1 MFKEFKEFALK
12 GNLIDLAIG
21 VVMGA
26 AFGRVVTAFIDGM
39 VMPVIGKLM
48 NNVDFNN
55 LYVGLSEA
63 VNTAKSANPTL
74 PLEEAKKLGPV
85 IAYGSFVTVTL
96 DFFIVA
102 LVVFLTIKGINRMKK
117 QEEAAPAAA
126 PAPNPTET
134 LLSEIRDLL
143 KK

>member
-39 VMPVIGKLM
+39 VMPVIGKMM

-55 LYVGLSEA
+55 LYIGLSDA
-63 VNTAKSANPTL
+63 VTTAKVANPTL

-85 IAYGSFVTVTL
+85 IAYGSFITVAL
-96 DFFIVA
+96 DFFIIA

-117 QEEAAPAAA
+117 VEEAAPAPA
-126 PAPNPTET
+126 PAPSETEK